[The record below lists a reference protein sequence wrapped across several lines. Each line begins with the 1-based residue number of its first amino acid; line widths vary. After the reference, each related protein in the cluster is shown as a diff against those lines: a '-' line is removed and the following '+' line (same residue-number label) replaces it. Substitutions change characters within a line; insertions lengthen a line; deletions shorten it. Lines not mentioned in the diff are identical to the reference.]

1 MLRPEGSGA
10 RGGQGSGASG
20 SARHQTI
27 GQRIRASRRALGLN
41 QSALA
46 DRLGVTQPT
55 VANWEAGVHDPRQL
69 MLAKLADALGVSLG
83 WLAGGERS
91 DSERDTSAAA
101 PYVRRAIRHVPVLTA
116 RCAARVASD
125 GLDPHDAATDY
136 VPVTYGGGRLAAVF
150 LPEAAVPEGHVGDTL
165 FVVDYDRRR
174 PNPGETVLLSTEAGV
189 LARVWPEGGRAE
201 APMGTV
207 IASIRFH

>member
-1 MLRPEGSGA
+1 MLRPQAGETA
-10 RGGQGSGASG
+10 PQA
-20 SARHQTI
+20 TI
-27 GQRIRASRRALGLN
+27 GQRIRGSRQALGLN
-41 QSALA
+41 QTALA

-69 MLAKLADALGVSLG
+69 MLAKIAEALGVSLG

-116 RCAARVASD
+116 RCAARVATE

-150 LPEAAVPEGHVGDTL
+150 LPKSAVPEGHAGDTL

-174 PNPGETVLLSTEAGV
+174 PNPSETVLIGT
-189 LARVWPEGGRAE
+189 PEGVAAKVWSRE
-201 APMGTV
+201 ATDTPIGTI